1 MELPY
6 IEPFKTKMVENVP
19 VSTKEQRKQW
29 IEECQ
34 FNLFKLSSDKV
45 TIDLLTDSGTG
56 AMSDKQWAEIMLGDE
71 SYAGSLSYHKLKD
84 TIEELLGFEYFLP
97 THQGRAAE
105 NVLFSVLVKDGD
117 IVPGNSHF
125 DTTKG
130 HIEFRKAKAV
140 DVTIEEAFDTSIYH
154 PFKGNLD
161 LNKLE
166 KVLQENPKEKI
177 PLILIT
183 ITNNTAGGQP
193 VSMQNM
199 REVSALGKKYGV
211 PVFIDAARYAEN
223 AYFIKVREEGYADKS
238 IKEII
243 LEMFSYAEGCT
254 MSSKKDGIVNIGGFI
269 GLRSQE
275 TFRQAS
281 TFNIIYEGF
290 ITYGGMAGRDMGAL
304 AQGLRESAEFSYL
317 ESRIGQVAFLGS
329 KLKEFGIPVQEPFGG
344 HAIFVD
350 AKKMLPNV
358 PQKEYTAQLLA
369 VELYIEAGIRGVEIG
384 TLLAD
389 RDPETRENRY
399 PKLEMVRL
407 AIPRRVYSN
416 NHMEYVAV
424 ALKNVFDRREE
435 LKSGFNITWEAP
447 IMRHFTVELERI
459 EKKDLLFSNQS
470 KKLELVTNELEV

>member
-6 IEPFKTKMVENVP
+6 IEPFKTKMVETVP
-19 VSTKEQRKQW
+19 RSTREQRKQW
-29 IEECQ
+29 IEEAQ

-71 SYAGSLSYHKLKD
+71 SYAGSLSYLKLKE
-84 TIEELLGFEYFLP
+84 TIKELLGFEYFLP

-105 NVLFSVLVKDGD
+105 NVLFSVLVKEGML
-117 IVPGNSHF
+117 VPGNSHF

-140 DVTIEEAFDTSIYH
+140 DVTIDEAFDTTIYH

-166 KVLQENPKEKI
+166 KVLKENPKEKI

-183 ITNNTAGGQP
+183 ATNNTAGGQP
-193 VSMQNM
+193 VSMQNI
-199 REVSALGKKYGV
+199 REVAAMGKKYDI

-223 AYFIKVREEGYADKS
+223 AYFIKIREKGYENKT

-243 LEMFSYAEGCT
+243 FEMFSYAEGCT

-275 TFRQAS
+275 IFRQAS

-304 AQGLRESAEFSYL
+304 SQGLHESAEFDYL
-317 ESRIGQVAFLGS
+317 EARVGQVAYLGE
-329 KLKEFGIPVQEPFGG
+329 KLKAFGIPVQEPFGG

-350 AKKMLPNV
+350 AKRILPNI
-358 PQKEYTAQLLA
+358 PQSEYTAQLLA
-369 VELYIEAGIRGVEIG
+369 VELYIEAGVRGVEIG

-389 RDPETRENRY
+389 RDPVTRENRY

-416 NHMEYVAV
+416 NHMDYIAV
-424 ALKNVFDRREE
+424 ALKNVFDRRNE
-435 LKSGFNITWEAP
+435 LKNGFKIMWEAP

-459 EKKDLLFSNQS
+459 
-470 KKLELVTNELEV
+470 

>member
-6 IEPFKTKMVENVP
+6 IEPFKSKMVENVP

-105 NVLFSVLVKDGD
+105 NVLFSVLVKEGH

-130 HIEFRKAKAV
+130 HIEFRKAKAI
-140 DVTIEEAFDTSIYH
+140 DVTIDEAFGTSIYH

-193 VSMQNM
+193 VSIQNI

-211 PVFIDAARYAEN
+211 PVFIDAARY
-223 AYFIKVREEGYADKS
+223 
-238 IKEII
+238 
-243 LEMFSYAEGCT
+243 
-254 MSSKKDGIVNIGGFI
+254 
-269 GLRSQE
+269 
-275 TFRQAS
+275 
-281 TFNIIYEGF
+281 
-290 ITYGGMAGRDMGAL
+290 
-304 AQGLRESAEFSYL
+304 ES
-317 ESRIGQVAFLGS
+317 
-329 KLKEFGIPVQEPFGG
+329 
-344 HAIFVD
+344 
-350 AKKMLPNV
+350 
-358 PQKEYTAQLLA
+358 
-369 VELYIEAGIRGVEIG
+369 
-384 TLLAD
+384 
-389 RDPETRENRY
+389 
-399 PKLEMVRL
+399 
-407 AIPRRVYSN
+407 
-416 NHMEYVAV
+416 
-424 ALKNVFDRREE
+424 
-435 LKSGFNITWEAP
+435 
-447 IMRHFTVELERI
+447 
-459 EKKDLLFSNQS
+459 
-470 KKLELVTNELEV
+470 